1 MSKAFLL
8 TVLFFV
14 SACAWAQDMASA
26 LSAINTPYEEEC
38 PVLSPDGKLLA
49 FTITN
54 HPNDIGGI
62 KDHGDIWFSTWNG
75 TSWSKPV
82 HGGPL
87 INNKY
92 HNTVAGFSADGNQ
105 MFLMGHYAGPGK
117 DVTSQGLSVSIRNG
131 DTWLAPV
138 NITIPYFKNYSA
150 YNVGSLSADGSVLV
164 FCAQGKVYDN
174 PDLNHVDL
182 YVSQKVNG
190 RWTEPKSL
198 GPAINTSNLEVT
210 PSLSADGK
218 RLYYSS
224 NAIDKNVS
232 FDVYYADRLDD
243 TWQKWSKPVNLGPL
257 VNSVGREYFYRVTSV
272 GAFFSSTQNSDG
284 YADLRFIPSKDTVE
298 IPLSINPTE
307 EIKVVSVDT
316 LLKIDE
322 VNYEKANAEGQTR
335 IWGKVYDSKT
345 NQVIPGATI
354 HFTASTTYPATAS
367 TSGSYEIKLSGVEEY
382 SVKVEAP
389 GYIGEFERLDL
400 RTQILKD
407 LEMNFKL
414 TPLEIGATIN
424 LKSVLFERS
433 KPVLLQS
440 SYDELDMVADFMNK
454 NPKVEILLSG
464 HTDNQGRHDLN
475 MKLSRSRV
483 NVVKDYL
490 VKKGIKENRITSR
503 GFGGTKPIADNESEE
518 TRALNR
524 RVEFTIT
531 KD

>member
-1 MSKAFLL
+1 MSRFIFLIFL
-8 TVLFFV
+8 IIPLL
-14 SACAWAQDMASA
+14 AKAQDMAAA

-38 PVLSPDGKLLA
+38 PVLSPDGKQLA
-49 FTITN
+49 FTITG
-54 HPNDIGGI
+54 HPNNVGGI
-62 KDHGDIWFSTWNG
+62 KDHGDIWFSTWTG
-75 TSWSKPV
+75 KEWTKPV
-82 HGGPL
+82 HGGKL

-92 HNTVAGFSADGNQ
+92 HNTVAGFSPDGNQ
-105 MFLMGHYAGPGK
+105 MFLMGHYAAPGK
-117 DVTSQGLSVSIRNG
+117 EVTSQGLSVSIKNG

-150 YNVGSLSADGSVLV
+150 YNVGFLSADGTVLV
-164 FCAQGKVYDN
+164 FSAQGKVYDN

-182 YVSQKVNG
+182 YFSLKVNG
-190 RWTEPKSL
+190 GWTEPKSL
-198 GPAINTSNLEVT
+198 GPMINTPDLEVT
-210 PSLSADGK
+210 PSLRADGK

-224 NAIDKNVS
+224 NAIDKDVS
-232 FDVYYADRLDD
+232 FDVYYSDRLDD
-243 TWQKWSKPVNLGPL
+243 SWQNWSAPVNLGPA
-257 VNSVGREYFYRVTSV
+257 VNSPGREYFYRPSPV
-272 GAFFSSTQNSDG
+272 GAFLSSTKNSDG
-284 YADLRFIPSKDTVE
+284 YADLRFVASHDTVE
-298 IPLSINPTE
+298 VPLMINPTE
-307 EIKVVSVDT
+307 EVKVVSVDT
-316 LLKIDE
+316 LTKIDE
-322 VNYEKANAEGQTR
+322 VTYEKNDASKPTR
-335 IWGKVYDSKT
+335 IWGKVYNSKT
-345 NQVIPGATI
+345 NQTIPGATI
-354 HFTASTTYPATAS
+354 HFTASTNYPATAS
-367 TSGSYEIKLSGVEEY
+367 TSGSYDVKVPGVEEY
-382 SVKVEAP
+382 AVKVEAP

-400 RTQILKD
+400 RTQVLKE

-440 SYDELDMVADFMNK
+440 SYDELDMVADFMK
-454 NPKVEILLSG
+454 TNPKVEILLSG

-475 MKLSRSRV
+475 MKLSRERV

-490 VKKGIKENRITSR
+490 VKKGIKDDRITSK

>member
-1 MSKAFLL
+1 MRKIFFAILL
-8 TVLFFV
+8 VLPGLV
-14 SACAWAQDMASA
+14 RSQDMATA

-49 FTITN
+49 FTITG
-54 HPNDIGGI
+54 HPNNIGSV

-75 TSWSKPV
+75 TAWTKPV
-82 HGGPL
+82 HGGRL

-92 HNTVAGFSADGNQ
+92 HNTVAGFSPDGNQ
-105 MFLMGHYAGPGK
+105 MFLMGHYAAPGK
-117 DVTSQGLSVSIRNG
+117 EVTSQGLSVSIKNG

-138 NITIPYFKNYSA
+138 NINIPYFKNYSA
-150 YNVGSLSADGSVLV
+150 YNVGFLSADGAVLV
-164 FCAQGKVYDN
+164 FSAQGKVYDN
-174 PDLNHVDL
+174 PELNHVDL
-182 YVSQKVNG
+182 YVSLKANG
-190 RWTEPKSL
+190 SWTEPRSL
-198 GPAINTSNLEVT
+198 GPMINTPNLEVT

-218 RLYYSS
+218 RLYFSS
-224 NAIDKNVS
+224 NALDKDVS

-243 TWQKWSKPVNLGPL
+243 TWKNWSKPVNLGPT
-257 VNSVGREYFYRVTSV
+257 VNSVGREYFYRMTPV

-284 YADLRFIPSKDTVE
+284 YADLRFVASKDTVE
-298 IPLSINPTE
+298 VPLMINPTE

-316 LLKIDE
+316 LVKIDE
-322 VNYEKANAEGQTR
+322 MTYDKVNAEGKTR
-335 IWGKVYDSKT
+335 IWGKVYNSKT

-354 HFTASTTYPATAS
+354 HFTATTNFPATAS
-367 TSGSYEIKLSGVEEY
+367 SNGSYEIKVSGVEEY

-400 RTQILKD
+400 RTQVLKD

-414 TPLEIGATIN
+414 MPLEIGATIN

-433 KPVLLQS
+433 KPALLQS
-440 SYDELDMVADFMNK
+440 SYDELDMVADFMK
-454 NPKVEILLSG
+454 ENPKVEVLLSG
-464 HTDNQGRHDLN
+464 HTDNQGRHELN
-475 MKLSRSRV
+475 MNLSRERV
-483 NVVKDYL
+483 NVVKAYL
-490 VKKGIKENRITSR
+490 VKKGIEGKRISSK